1 MSETT
6 EKTLPEN
13 VLIEWTGIGAKH
25 IATEHGNAFLIP
37 KAVTPVP
44 VAVWE
49 TARPWVANLIIP
61 NASAVSEADLNHG
74 RFIEHHVKSET
85 VVVPEK
91 KGPGGKVTEPG
102 STTSKITDA
111 KDLADLP
118 DSEARLLIGKI
129 VDPRILQ
136 GYLESESLDD
146 KPALKG
152 AIERQIKEVESKG
165 AGKKAK

>member
-1 MSETT
+1 MSEAA

-13 VLIEWTGIGAKH
+13 VLIEWTGLGAKH

-37 KAVTPVP
+37 QAVTPIP
-44 VAVWE
+44 VAVWA
-49 TARPWVANLIIP
+49 TARPWVSGLIIES
-61 NASAVSEADLNHG
+61 ASKVSEAQLKEG

-85 VVVPEK
+85 VVVADK
-91 KGPGGKVTEPG
+91 KGPGGKITEPG
-102 STTSKITDA
+102 STAVQITDA